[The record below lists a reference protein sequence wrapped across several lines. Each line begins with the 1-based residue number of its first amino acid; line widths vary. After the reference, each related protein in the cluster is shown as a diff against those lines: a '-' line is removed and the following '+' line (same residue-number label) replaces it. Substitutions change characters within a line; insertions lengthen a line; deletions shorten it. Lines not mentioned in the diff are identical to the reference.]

1 MVARILPGAE
11 MGSCPEVA
19 CRPGSYVRSMT
30 DIDPNRMENVV
41 EQIQGHLAGAAT
53 VLMIHLGDQLGLYD
67 ELASGPQTPGELA
80 QRTGYE
86 ERYLAEWMGQQAVA
100 GILSFDPENGRFA
113 LGQEHAVVLTAEE
126 TPFSFGGAFQSV
138 AGMYSDA
145 DEIARCVASGSGIG
159 WGDHDPHVH
168 RGTARFFGAAYRQNL
183 VDEWVPAAGL
193 SELLDRGARV
203 ADVGCGE
210 GVTTVLLASAFPN
223 SSFIGID
230 PHEPSIDAATKRATE
245 AGVSDRVDFM
255 QGDVESFTGGP
266 YDAVWLFDMLHDL
279 PAPSAAVRTIKSQ
292 LADDGVLGVVEPAAG
307 DDMAENI
314 ATNPAAALH
323 YTASTF
329 LCIPNSLT
337 HPDGAALGGQAGGR
351 ILTETIEDGGFK
363 DVKRVATTPVHHVY
377 TARP

>member
-1 MVARILPGAE
+1 
-11 MGSCPEVA
+11 MGTCTEVG
-19 CRPGSYVRSMT
+19 CRPYSYVRSMT
-30 DIDPNRMENVV
+30 DIDPSRMENVV

-67 ELASGPQTPGELA
+67 ELASAGPQTPGELA
-80 QRTGYE
+80 QRTGYQ
-86 ERYLAEWMGQQAVA
+86 ERYLSEWMGQQAVA
-100 GILSFDPENGRFA
+100 GILSFDPGSGRFA
-113 LGQEHAVVLTAEE
+113 VGQEHALVLTAEE

-138 AGMYSDA
+138 AGMYADA
-145 DEIARCVASGSGIG
+145 NEIARCVDSGGGIG
-159 WGDHDPHVH
+159 WSEHDPHVH

-193 SELLDRGARV
+193 TDRLDSGARV

-223 SSFIGID
+223 STFVGVD
-230 PHEPSIDAATKRATE
+230 PHEPSIDVARKRASE
-245 AGVSDRVDFM
+245 AGVSDRVDFV

-266 YDAVWLFDMLHDL
+266 YDVVWLFDMLHDL
-279 PAPSAAVRTIKSQ
+279 PAPSAAVKTIRTQ
-292 LADDGVLGVVEPAAG
+292 LADDGVLCVVEPAAG

-337 HPDGAALGGQAGGR
+337 HPDGAALGAQAGGPT
-351 ILTETIEDGGFK
+351 LTKTIEDGGFH
-363 DVKRVATTPVHHVY
+363 DVKRVAATPVHHVY
-377 TARP
+377 TARL

>member
-1 MVARILPGAE
+1 
-11 MGSCPEVA
+11 
-19 CRPGSYVRSMT
+19 MT

-41 EQIQGHLAGAAT
+41 EQLQGHLAGAAT

-67 ELASGPQTPGELA
+67 QLASAGPQTPGELA

-100 GILSFDPENGRFA
+100 GILSFDPANGSFA
-113 LGQEHAVVLTAEE
+113 LGHEHALLLSAEE

-138 AGMYSDA
+138 AGMYLDA
-145 DEIARCVASGSGIG
+145 DEIARRVESGGGIG
-159 WGDHDPHVH
+159 WGDHDSHVH

-183 VDEWVPAAGL
+183 VDEWVPAMGL
-193 SELLDRGARV
+193 SDRLESGAKV
-203 ADVGCGE
+203 ADLGCGE

-230 PHEPSIDAATKRATE
+230 PHGPSIDAAKKRATE
-245 AGVSDRVDFM
+245 VGVSDRVDFV
-255 QGDVESFTGGP
+255 QGDVESFEGGP
-266 YDAVWLFDMLHDL
+266 YDMVWLFDMLHDL
-279 PAPSAAVRTIKSQ
+279 PSPSAAVKKIRVQ
-292 LADDGVLGVVEPAAG
+292 LVDDGVLGVVEPAAG

-337 HPDGAALGGQAGGR
+337 DPDGAALGAQAGGPT
-351 ILTETIEDGGFK
+351 ISKVIEDGGFS
-363 DVKRVATTPVHHVY
+363 DVKRVASTPIHHVY
-377 TARP
+377 TARR

>member
-1 MVARILPGAE
+1 
-11 MGSCPEVA
+11 
-19 CRPGSYVRSMT
+19 MT
-30 DIDPNRMENVV
+30 DTAIDPNRMENVV
-41 EQIQGHLAGAAT
+41 EQIQGYLAGAAT

-80 QRTGYE
+80 RRTGYE

-100 GILSFDPENGRFA
+100 GILSFDPGSGRFA
-113 LGQEHAVVLTAEE
+113 LGREHALALTAEE
-126 TPFSFGGAFQSV
+126 TPVTFGGAFQAV

-145 DEIARCVASGSGIG
+145 DEVARCVDTGGGIG

-183 VDEWVPAAGL
+183 VDEWVPATGL

-223 SSFIGID
+223 SSFVGID
-230 PHEPSIDAATKRATE
+230 LHEPSIDAARKRANE
-245 AGVSDRVDFM
+245 AGVSDRVGFK
-255 QGDVESFTGGP
+255 QGDVESFNGGP
-266 YDAVWLFDMLHDL
+266 YDVVWLFDMLHDL
-279 PAPSAAVRTIKSQ
+279 PAPSAAVTTIKSQ
-292 LADDGVLGVVEPAAG
+292 LADDGVLCVVEPAAG

-337 HPDGAALGGQAGGR
+337 HSDGAALGGQAGGR
-351 ILTETIEDGGFK
+351 ILTKTIEDGGFK
-363 DVKRVATTPVHHVY
+363 DVKRVAATPIHHVY